1 MNMKNNWQ
9 DALGSLL
16 QSADLPIAPEDNTP
30 EPAAENTP
38 KQVGKL
44 VISYERK
51 GRGGKEVTIIS
62 GFTISHDQLTSVAS
76 TLKQRLGCGGSAR
89 GSEILLQGDRRAK
102 LPALLKELNL
112 SK

>member
-1 MNMKNNWQ
+1 MKPQNNWQ
-9 DALGSLL
+9 DTLSSLL
-16 QSADLPIAPEDNTP
+16 QAPNLPIAPEEENPTTP
-30 EPAAENTP
+30 TAP
-38 KQVGKL
+38 KQTGKL
-44 VISYERK
+44 NISYERK

-62 GFTISHDQLTSVAS
+62 GFTIDHDQLTTIAS

-89 GSEILLQGDRRAK
+89 GAEILLQGDRRNS

>member
-1 MNMKNNWQ
+1 MKPQNNWQ
-9 DALGSLL
+9 DALSSLL
-16 QSADLPIAPEDNTP
+16 QAPNLPIAPE
-30 EPAAENTP
+30 EENPTAPTAP
-38 KQVGKL
+38 KQTGKL
-44 VISYERK
+44 NISYERK

-62 GFTISHDQLTSVAS
+62 GFTIDHDQLTSIAS

-89 GSEILLQGDRRAK
+89 GAEILLQGDRRNS